1 MNIFQKFEAE
11 LNYQASYDVH
21 KNDFNTESYEGLCET
36 ASLRNWLWINYSIW
50 VVVRLSDAWLG
61 RPLFIWEINSP
72 AMAYN
77 SNGKNFKTAQQA
89 YMDSFQA
96 ILNAHDFIQHQQTK
110 QQ

>member
-1 MNIFQKFEAE
+1 MNIYQKFE
-11 LNYQASYDVH
+11 QIGFPASAAV
-21 KNDFNTESYEGLCET
+21 NDNGFDLMGYEPIQES
-36 ASLRNWLWINYSIW
+36 ASLRNWLWDCHSIW
-50 VVVRLSDAWLG
+50 VVVRLSDAWIG

-96 ILNAHDFIQHQQTK
+96 ILNAHDFIQHQYNK
-110 QQ
+110 QL